1 MVEWCLV
8 VTTAEEAILCALA
21 RTTSSSSSNQR
32 LTLIPTRFC
41 IPTDWVAFLSVE
53 STKDGRI
60 FLGGQDGNLYEM
72 DYDGLTVAHN
82 GQQQQQRTT
91 TTATTTSSSRNGS
104 STTDRQ
110 LEQFYDGTATV
121 PSVLTEGP
129 PMTAASA
136 LTSSFVQKGKRVLS
150 TFIPALG
157 EQQRPHKCRK
167 LNHSQS
173 SGIIATA
180 LLPAIIQSAA
190 SAVFGGNKT
199 TTGGGPIVQMIMDDE
214 RSVLYTLSSRG
225 WICAIDIS
233 SQKQVRLAAV
243 MDTAKTARLYLEAVS
258 RGRMYPPNLSGR
270 TEGIITF
277 PGGGTSA
284 QAGVGGMD
292 GARTI
297 LKVAD
302 ASMSTTS
309 SSRSNNNNNNR
320 QAALSILTPVS
331 IHVVSRRESARL
343 TLVAVTSGGLR
354 YYISSL
360 SPHVLSSGPT
370 QPYFGTSRRVDPF
383 QPHSKLT
390 FCHVRAPPPLLAMAT
405 NTTTT
410 TTTTT
415 GGMVP
420 QLASTLDQLSR
431 VDASWYRLG
440 VFVVALK
447 KESKRHASVNN
458 NNNNGGTVIGNMILT
473 ASADSVA
480 RLETTK
486 APSENG
492 GSASTPTNT
501 NTAIEKYVA
510 PGGIA
515 EVLSMPMSSAYGSS
529 SAIGGGD
536 DFPFLPGGRVW
547 DISDTN
553 ASESTLLRLAL
564 NSKTP
569 TDSELGVGMVPAYY
583 PKSKLRSIKSSS
595 GTQGNNS
602 HGDNRQMDMV
612 TAAPSSRSTSSVALT
627 VFTNILLSRPI
638 RHGITVQ
645 PPLIDSAGAIGG
657 GAGHVTYRIS
667 NRPGCQGFSLTAGE
681 EKSSTSTTRSTSSS
695 MSARLSP
702 WLLRPAVVPLN
713 PLAVQH
719 LMPTTNNNHMI
730 ALNAGGL
737 HYFGVQTAMRSLAEA
752 LMTAG
757 VNVKTDDSVTQFFR
771 SYGYKEGCAMCLM
784 LAIGCG
790 PTNNDQVKDRAT
802 RAALQRAFVPKLILR
817 VAADDAAAAAART
830 TMSSSSSPDSL
841 VPHGYDYQPSA
852 LCESVGVVLA
862 RLLRPVWHKPAV
874 VVTEGRVIKRTT
886 GAASKTRTTPVKV
899 ELLLDDATLE
909 EIRKPLYAL
918 QALMKDV
925 FAPAIQT
932 IPGVGKRQPQQDDNM
947 DLENENNESSGQEHF
962 LTRALEYQMHSRA
975 GSGGNGNHHLRP
987 SEAEE
992 IARLTEERIIHSYYR
1007 LLSRSVQLLS
1017 LLSHLRRA
1025 QSMSELPEVE
1035 WGLLHGISIAQLV
1048 QTRDGQERLEGL
1060 LNSLITSAST
1070 ETKSAATPPSAD
1082 ANQLANLFAEQ
1093 CYHFFSPGS
1102 RFAYLGF
1109 RSANDAFAC
1118 PPNSSRRAVRV
1129 KEAVAYLKQAARHW
1143 FSPPLITGRILCN
1156 REKKGYAD
1164 IAERASRFDS
1174 PLAKAVTLLVQL
1186 GEVSGV
1192 VDICLLTA
1200 SNFTGKKISVSNSS
1214 DLMFREHVSN
1224 NILPWEQGLYHKR
1237 RDPSETNV
1245 SGGNSASS
1253 SSSNSNSLALGTT
1266 VTGKDAIDTCYALVF
1281 STLSKLLNSTDFHVG
1296 ESMVSVCAAASD
1308 KDFLQAFFAHL
1319 LENNHKDTLLRID
1332 SPELEKWLATQK
1344 SEPDLLWKYYVVQRK
1359 HAQAGEVAWNRATDA
1374 AADLHLNDRIECL
1387 VRALDSYS
1395 SALNSSQQNNDTTVW
1410 QWNTPGK
1417 APAQVNQDEL
1427 QRSATQ
1433 AKETLDVARLQSRV
1447 LHTIQSPKYDIPEE
1461 DVKKLNYTLVAV
1473 SDLYN
1478 EYAHPMNMYENCLL
1492 VLYTCR
1498 HDDTNHIQM
1507 LWKSIFCEE
1516 VLPCST
1522 RSEQVYRFLQSLPE
1536 DSMYTNSDITLLPEN
1551 ATAQDSKPLFESG
1564 LWMQK
1569 LEGRIISLGKEVYG
1583 KGADYVFPVD
1593 FVAVCLEGKS

>member
-1 MVEWCLV
+1 
-8 VTTAEEAILCALA
+8 
-21 RTTSSSSSNQR
+21 
-32 LTLIPTRFC
+32 
-41 IPTDWVAFLSVE
+41 
-53 STKDGRI
+53 
-60 FLGGQDGNLYEM
+60 
-72 DYDGLTVAHN
+72 
-82 GQQQQQRTT
+82 
-91 TTATTTSSSRNGS
+91 
-104 STTDRQ
+104 
-110 LEQFYDGTATV
+110 
-121 PSVLTEGP
+121 
-129 PMTAASA
+129 
-136 LTSSFVQKGKRVLS
+136 
-150 TFIPALG
+150 
-157 EQQRPHKCRK
+157 
-167 LNHSQS
+167 
-173 SGIIATA
+173 
-180 LLPAIIQSAA
+180 
-190 SAVFGGNKT
+190 
-199 TTGGGPIVQMIMDDE
+199 
-214 RSVLYTLSSRG
+214 
-225 WICAIDIS
+225 
-233 SQKQVRLAAV
+233 
-243 MDTAKTARLYLEAVS
+243 
-258 RGRMYPPNLSGR
+258 
-270 TEGIITF
+270 
-277 PGGGTSA
+277 
-284 QAGVGGMD
+284 
-292 GARTI
+292 
-297 LKVAD
+297 
-302 ASMSTTS
+302 
-309 SSRSNNNNNNR
+309 
-320 QAALSILTPVS
+320 
-331 IHVVSRRESARL
+331 
-343 TLVAVTSGGLR
+343 
-354 YYISSL
+354 
-360 SPHVLSSGPT
+360 
-370 QPYFGTSRRVDPF
+370 
-383 QPHSKLT
+383 
-390 FCHVRAPPPLLAMAT
+390 
-405 NTTTT
+405 
-410 TTTTT
+410 
-415 GGMVP
+415 MVP
-420 QLASTLDQLSR
+420 QLASTLDQLAR

-447 KESKRHASVNN
+447 KDSKHYPSSNATTNT
-458 NNNNGGTVIGNMILT
+458 NGGKVIGNMILT

-480 RLETTK
+480 RLQTIKPT
-486 APSENG
+486 ENG
-492 GSASTPTNT
+492 GSATPTT
-501 NTAIEKYVA
+501 STTTTAIEKYVT

-529 SAIGGGD
+529 AMGGD

-547 DISDTN
+547 DISDTC

-569 TDSELGVGMVPAYY
+569 TDSELGVGMVPAYF
-583 PKSKLRSIKSSS
+583 PKSKIRSSTFGGSGSSSS
-595 GTQGNNS
+595 G
-602 HGDNRQMDMV
+602 DRQMV
-612 TAAPSSRSTSSVALT
+612 AATSRSTSSVALT

-645 PPLIDSAGAIGG
+645 TPSLELAGTAAGG
-657 GAGHVTYRIS
+657 GVGHVTYRIS
-667 NRPGCQGFSLTAGE
+667 KRTGCQGFSLTAGE
-681 EKSSTSTTRSTSSS
+681 EKSSTSATRSTSS

-713 PLAVQH
+713 PLAIQH
-719 LMPTTNNNHMI
+719 LLPTSNHTI

-737 HYFGVQTAMRSLAEA
+737 HYFGVQSAMRSLAEA

-757 VNVKTDDSVTQFFR
+757 VNVKTDDSVTKFFT

-790 PTNNDQVKDRAT
+790 PSNDDEVKDRAT
-802 RAALQRAFVPKLILR
+802 RAALQRAFVPKLVLLT
-817 VAADDAAAAAART
+817 DDAPRT
-830 TMSSSSSPDSL
+830 SPQDPL
-841 VPHGYDYQPSA
+841 IPHGYEYKPSA

-874 VVTEGRVIKRTT
+874 VVTEGRVIKRL
-886 GAASKTRTTPVKV
+886 GASKTRTTPVKV
-899 ELLLDDATLE
+899 ELLLDDASLE

-925 FAPAIQT
+925 FSPAIKT
-932 IPGVGKRQPQQDDNM
+932 IPGVGRQPDDNM
-947 DLENENNESSGQEHF
+947 DVENENGQEHF

-975 GSGGNGNHHLRP
+975 GSGSNHQLRP
-987 SEAEE
+987 YEAEE

-1025 QSMSELPEVE
+1025 QSMPELPEVE

-1070 ETKSAATPPSAD
+1070 DTKSATPSAD

-1143 FSPPLITGRILCN
+1143 FSPPLITGRILRT
-1156 REKKGYAD
+1156 REKEGYAN

-1174 PLAKAVTLLVQL
+1174 PLAKAVTLLIQL

-1200 SNFTGKKISVSNSS
+1200 CNFTGKKLPVSDSS

-1237 RDPSETNV
+1237 RDPSEANV
-1245 SGGNSASS
+1245 SGGNSE

-1266 VTGKDAIDTCYALVF
+1266 VTGKDAVDTCYALVF
-1281 STLSKLLNSTDFHVG
+1281 SNLSKLLNSADFHVG
-1296 ESMVSVCAAASD
+1296 ESMVSVCAASSD

-1319 LENNHKDTLLRID
+1319 LESNHKDTLLRID

-1359 HAQAGEVAWNRATDA
+1359 HVQAGEVAWNRATDA
-1374 AADLHLNDRIECL
+1374 TADLHLSDRIECL
-1387 VRALDSYS
+1387 VRSLDSYS
-1395 SALNSSQQNNDTTVW
+1395 MGLNRSQQNDTNAW
-1410 QWNTPGK
+1410 QWSTPGK
-1417 APAQVNQDEL
+1417 APAQVNHDEL

-1447 LHTIQSPKYDIPEE
+1447 LHTIQSSKYDIQEE
-1461 DVKKLNYTLVAV
+1461 DIKKLNYTLVAV
-1473 SDLYN
+1473 SELYN
-1478 EYAHPMNMYENCLL
+1478 EYAHPMNMYESCLM

-1536 DSMYTNSDITLLPEN
+1536 NSMYTNSDITLLPEN
-1551 ATAQDSKPLFESG
+1551 ATAEDSQPLFESG

-1593 FVAVCLEGKS
+1593 FVAFCLEGKSIFFDYVDMFLLLIWTRL

>member
-8 VTTAEEAILCALA
+8 VTTVEEAILCALA
-21 RTTSSSSSNQR
+21 RTSTDPSSKR
-32 LTLIPTRFC
+32 LKLIPTRFC
-41 IPTDWVAFLSVE
+41 IPTDWVAFLSVC

-72 DYDGLTVAHN
+72 DYDGLFAHAE
-82 GQQQQQRTT
+82 QQQLEG
-91 TTATTTSSSRNGS
+91 TTTSVSIPGS
-104 STTDRQ
+104 KTERQ
-110 LEQFYDGTATV
+110 LEAFYDGTASV
-121 PSVLTEGP
+121 PSVLTEAP
-129 PMTAASA
+129 PMSA
-136 LTSSFVQKGKRVLS
+136 TSVLTSTLVHKGKRVLS
-150 TFIPALG
+150 TLVPSLS
-157 EQQRPHKCRK
+157 ERPHKCRK

-173 SGIIATA
+173 GIANAI
-180 LLPAIIQSAA
+180 LPEILQSAA
-190 SAVFGGNKT
+190 SAVFGGSGT
-199 TTGGGPIVQMIMDDE
+199 TTGGGPIVQMILDE
-214 RSVLYTLSSRG
+214 ERHVLYTLSSRG
-225 WICAIDIS
+225 WICALDVNANAA
-233 SQKQVRLAAV
+233 QHQGVRLAAV

-258 RGRMYPPNLSGR
+258 RGRMYPPGSSGR

-302 ASMSTTS
+302 ASSGGGRNR
-309 SSRSNNNNNNR
+309 SSRNGTHKL
-320 QAALSILTPVS
+320 APSILTPVS
-331 IHVVSRRESARL
+331 IHVVPRRESARL

-360 SPHVLSSGPT
+360 SPNVLSSGPS
-370 QPYFGTSRRVDPF
+370 QPYFGTSRRSDPF

-390 FCHVRAPPPLLAMAT
+390 FCHVRAPPPLQSAT
-405 NTTTT
+405 PAP
-410 TTTTT
+410 

-420 QLASTLDQLSR
+420 QLASTLEQLSR

-440 VFVVALK
+440 VFVVAMK
-447 KESKRHASVNN
+447 KDSKNGSSTTT
-458 NNNNGGTVIGNMILT
+458 NGGNVIGNMILT

-480 RLETTK
+480 RLQATK
-486 APSENG
+486 PTENG
-492 GSASTPTNT
+492 GSSTPTT
-501 NTAIEKYVA
+501 SSTAIETYVA

-529 SAIGGGD
+529 AMGD

-547 DISDTN
+547 EISDTC
-553 ASESTLLRLAL
+553 ASESTLLQLTL

-569 TDSELGVGMVPAYY
+569 TDSELGVGMVPAYF
-583 PKSKLRSIKSSS
+583 PKSKVRSSKPSGSGSSS
-595 GTQGNNS
+595 G
-602 HGDNRQMDMV
+602 DRQMV
-612 TAAPSSRSTSSVALT
+612 AATSRSTSSVALK
-627 VFTNILLSRPI
+627 VFTNMLLSRPI
-638 RHGITVQ
+638 RHGITVRKSS
-645 PPLIDSAGAIGG
+645 LESAAAGG
-657 GAGHVTYRIS
+657 GVGPVTFRIS
-667 NRPGCQGFSLTAGE
+667 KRTGCQGFSLTAGE
-681 EKSSTSTTRSTSSS
+681 EKTSTSSTRSTSS

-719 LMPTTNNNHMI
+719 LMPTNNQMI

-737 HYFGVQTAMRSLAEA
+737 HYFGVQSAMRSLAEA
-752 LMTAG
+752 LMAAG
-757 VNVKTDDSVTQFFR
+757 VNVKTDASVTKFFT

-790 PTNNDQVKDRAT
+790 PSNDDEVKDRAT
-802 RAALQRAFVPKLILR
+802 RAALQRAFVPKLIFL
-817 VAADDAAAAAART
+817 ADDAPRT
-830 TMSSSSSPDSL
+830 SPEDPL
-841 VPHGYDYQPSA
+841 IPHGYEYKPSA

-874 VVTEGRVIKRTT
+874 VVTEGRVVKRP
-886 GAASKTRTTPVKV
+886 GASKTRTTPVKV
-899 ELLLDDATLE
+899 ELLLDDTTLE

-925 FAPAIQT
+925 FSPAIKT
-932 IPGVGKRQPQQDDNM
+932 IPGAGSHPDDSM
-947 DLENENNESSGQEHF
+947 DLENETGQEHF

-975 GSGGNGNHHLRP
+975 GSGGNNQLRP

-1007 LLSRSVQLLS
+1007 LLSRTVQLLS

-1025 QSMSELPEVE
+1025 QSMPELPEVE

-1070 ETKSAATPPSAD
+1070 DPKSATPSAD

-1093 CYHFFSPGS
+1093 CYHFFSSGS

-1109 RSANDAFAC
+1109 RSANDALAC

-1143 FSPPLITGRILCN
+1143 FSSPLITGRILRT
-1156 REKKGYAD
+1156 REKEGYAE

-1174 PLAKAVTLLVQL
+1174 PLAKAVTLLIQL
-1186 GEVSGV
+1186 GEVSGA

-1200 SNFTGKKISVSNSS
+1200 SNFSGKKISVSDSS
-1214 DLMFREHVSN
+1214 DLMFREHVGN

-1237 RDPSETNV
+1237 RDPNEANL
-1245 SGGNSASS
+1245 SGGNSE
-1253 SSSNSNSLALGTT
+1253 SSSNSNSLALGTS
-1266 VTGKDAIDTCYALVF
+1266 VTGKDVIDTCYALVF
-1281 STLSKLLNSTDFHVG
+1281 SNLSKLLDSADMHVG

-1308 KDFLQAFFAHL
+1308 KEFLQAFFAHL
-1319 LENNHKDTLLRID
+1319 LESNHKDTLLRID
-1332 SPELEKWLATQK
+1332 SRELENWLGTQE

-1359 HAQAGEVAWNRATDA
+1359 HVQAGEVAWKRATDA
-1374 AADLHLNDRIECL
+1374 TADLHLNDRIECL

-1395 SALNSSQQNNDTTVW
+1395 SALHSSQQNDTNVW
-1410 QWNTPGK
+1410 QWTTPGK
-1417 APAQVNQDEL
+1417 APSQVNHDEL

-1447 LHTIQSPKYDIPEE
+1447 LHTIQSSKYDIPEE

-1492 VLYTCR
+1492 VLHTCR

-1507 LWKSIFCEE
+1507 LWKSIVCEE

-1522 RSEQVYRFLQSLPE
+1522 RSEHVYRFLQSLPE
-1536 DSMYTNSDITLLPEN
+1536 DSMYTNCDITLLPEN
-1551 ATAQDSKPLFESG
+1551 ATAEDSKPLFESG

-1569 LEGRIISLGKEVYG
+1569 LEGRIIGLGKEVYG

-1593 FVAVCLEGKS
+1593 FVAFCLEGKS

>member
-21 RTTSSSSSNQR
+21 RTSSDPNSKR
-32 LTLIPTRFC
+32 LKLIPTRFC
-41 IPTDWVAFLSVE
+41 IPTDWVAFLSVG
-53 STKDGRI
+53 STQDGRI

-72 DYDGLTVAHN
+72 DYDGLLAHEN
-82 GQQQQQRTT
+82 AQQQQQQQQLEQSAST
-91 TTATTTSSSRNGS
+91 TTTSS
-104 STTDRQ
+104 TTQRQ
-110 LEQFYDGTATV
+110 LEEFYDGTTAV
-121 PSVLTEGP
+121 PFVLTEGP
-129 PMTAASA
+129 PMTATSV
-136 LTSSFVQKGKRVLS
+136 LTSNLLYKGKRVLS
-150 TFIPALG
+150 TFLPSLS
-157 EQQRPHKCRK
+157 ERPHKCRK

-173 SGIIATA
+173 GIAN
-180 LLPAIIQSAA
+180 AIFPEILQSAA
-190 SAVFGGNKT
+190 SAVFGGSGT
-199 TTGGGPIVQMIMDDE
+199 TTGGGPIVQIVMDDE
-214 RSVLYTLSSRG
+214 RHVLYTLSSRG
-225 WICAIDIS
+225 WICAIDVT
-233 SQKQVRLAAV
+233 QQPPQQGGVRLAAV

-258 RGRMYPPNLSGR
+258 RGRMYPPGSSGR
-270 TEGIITF
+270 SEGIITF

-302 ASMSTTS
+302 AST
-309 SSRSNNNNNNR
+309 SRSNHNHR
-320 QAALSILTPVS
+320 RHQQQAPNILTPVS
-331 IHVVSRRESARL
+331 IHVVPRRESARL

-354 YYISSL
+354 YYISCL
-360 SPHVLSSGPT
+360 SPHVLSSGPS
-370 QPYFGTSRRVDPF
+370 QPYFGTSRRLDPF

-390 FCHVRAPPPLLAMAT
+390 FCHVRAPPPLMGMNNAA
-405 NTTTT
+405 TTTT
-410 TTTTT
+410 TTTTGTT

-447 KESKRHASVNN
+447 KDSKHNNNN
-458 NNNNGGTVIGNMILT
+458 NNNNGGAVIGNMILT

-486 APSENG
+486 PTDNG
-492 GSASTPTNT
+492 GLATLNNTNT
-501 NTAIEKYVA
+501 NTNNNTAIEKYVA

-529 SAIGGGD
+529 SPIGGGD

-553 ASESTLLRLAL
+553 ASESTLLQLAL

-583 PKSKLRSIKSSS
+583 PKSKVRLPKSSS
-595 GTQGNNS
+595 SGGTPNS
-602 HGDNRQMDMV
+602 SGDRQMERMGTV
-612 TAAPSSRSTSSVALT
+612 PSRSTSSVALT

-645 PPLIDSAGAIGG
+645 TPSLKSSSSTGAAAPGG
-657 GAGHVTYRIS
+657 GAGQITYRIS
-667 NRPGCQGFSLTAGE
+667 KRTGCQGFSLTAGE
-681 EKSSTSTTRSTSSS
+681 EKSSTSTTRSTSS

-719 LMPTTNNNHMI
+719 LIPTNNHMI

-737 HYFGVQTAMRSLAEA
+737 HYFGVQSAMRSLATA

-757 VNVKTDDSVTQFFR
+757 VNVKTDDSVTNFFT

-790 PTNNDQVKDRAT
+790 PSDDNQVKDRAT
-802 RAALQRAFVPKLILR
+802 RAALQRAFVPKLVL
-817 VAADDAAAAAART
+817 VPDDAPRT
-830 TMSSSSSPDSL
+830 SSPQDPL
-841 VPHGYDYQPSA
+841 IPHGYEYKPSA

-874 VVTEGRVIKRTT
+874 VVTEGRVIKRK
-886 GAASKTRTTPVKV
+886 GASKTRTTPVKV

-925 FAPAIQT
+925 FSPAIKT
-932 IPGVGKRQPQQDDNM
+932 IPGVGSQVDDNM
-947 DLENENNESSGQEHF
+947 DVENENGQEHF

-975 GSGGNGNHHLRP
+975 GSGGSHHLRP

-1060 LNSLITSAST
+1060 LNSLITSD
-1070 ETKSAATPPSAD
+1070 TKSATPSAD
-1082 ANQLANLFAEQ
+1082 ANQLANLFAGQ

-1129 KEAVAYLKQAARHW
+1129 KEAVVYLKQAARHW
-1143 FSPPLITGRILCN
+1143 FSPPLITGRILRT
-1156 REKKGYAD
+1156 REKEGYTD

-1174 PLAKAVTLLVQL
+1174 PLAKAVTLLIQL

-1200 SNFTGKKISVSNSS
+1200 SNFTGKKISVSDSS
-1214 DLMFREHVSN
+1214 ELMFREHVSD

-1237 RDPSETNV
+1237 RDPSEANV
-1245 SGGNSASS
+1245 SGGNSG

-1281 STLSKLLNSTDFHVG
+1281 STLSKLLNSADFHVG

-1319 LENNHKDTLLRID
+1319 LESNHKDTLLRID

-1359 HAQAGEVAWNRATDA
+1359 HVQAGEVAWNRATDA
-1374 AADLHLNDRIECL
+1374 TADLHLNDRIECL

-1395 SALNSSQQNNDTTVW
+1395 SALNSSQQNDTNVW

-1417 APAQVNQDEL
+1417 APANVDRDEL
-1427 QRSATQ
+1427 QRSVTQ

-1551 ATAQDSKPLFESG
+1551 ATAKDSKPLFESG

-1593 FVAVCLEGKS
+1593 FVAVCLEGKSSIFP